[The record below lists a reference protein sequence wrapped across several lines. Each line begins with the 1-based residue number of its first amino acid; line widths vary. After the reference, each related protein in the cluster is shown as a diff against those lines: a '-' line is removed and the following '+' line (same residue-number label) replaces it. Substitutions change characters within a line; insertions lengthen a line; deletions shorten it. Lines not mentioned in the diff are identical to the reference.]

1 MKPIWYKIGMACV
14 LISAIGRMADK
25 PLAVLI
31 VIGVLAVIFLT
42 VRLYDNGK
50 ISIPDRVKNILKKIG
65 VGIVYAVGIIY
76 LGGMAVFVTYKVAT
90 EGDMQGIMLL
100 CIVSIAFGISWY
112 ISRWRRWW
120 VKFIKTF
127 MPKDQVNNGD
137 WKFREN
143 YYWTFDY
150 DTNAQYGLRIK
161 ECIFE
166 GRARVWL
173 DPKDVDASLKYITS
187 CFYDWLK
194 QKGIETNLVVDHMSG
209 CIYAYVVAETKVKTM
224 TPSKLQ
230 QFRDSFRLLSG
241 MNYEGDYY
249 GKYHGELGTIF
260 FESTPSGVIRAIR
273 TEPREERYLD
283 PDSGFGSD
291 EAYYFISSYPVWN
304 ENECELITQK
314 EFFNLWHEYADY
326 EDGDE
331 AFSFFTNSSTMYFAA
346 VANGD
351 KKERANS
358 RWDIE
363 NAAKYLIAH
372 DEVDIMKELLTIRED
387 FMFWAAKLFHDVI
400 PELCED
406 AANRLVE
413 NYDDPV
419 IVRNA
424 KRMLTQWKKGGIQ

>member
-1 MKPIWYKIGMACV
+1 
-14 LISAIGRMADK
+14 
-25 PLAVLI
+25 
-31 VIGVLAVIFLT
+31 
-42 VRLYDNGK
+42 
-50 ISIPDRVKNILKKIG
+50 
-65 VGIVYAVGIIY
+65 
-76 LGGMAVFVTYKVAT
+76 
-90 EGDMQGIMLL
+90 
-100 CIVSIAFGISWY
+100 
-112 ISRWRRWW
+112 
-120 VKFIKTF
+120 

-194 QKGIETNLVVDHMSG
+194 QKGIEANLVVDHMSG

-249 GKYHGELGTIF
+249 GTYHGELGIIF
-260 FESTPSGVIRAIR
+260 FESTSSGVIRAIR

-291 EAYYFISSYPVWN
+291 EASYFISSYPVWN

-326 EDGDE
+326 EDSDE
-331 AFSFFTNSSTMYFAA
+331 AFSFFTNASVMYFAA
-346 VANGD
+346 LENGD
-351 KKERANS
+351 KQEQANS
-358 RWDIE
+358 QWDIE

-406 AANRLVE
+406 ATNRLVE
-413 NYDDPV
+413 NCDNPV
-419 IVRNA
+419 IVRNS
-424 KRMLTQWKKGGIQ
+424 KRLLAQWKKGGNA